1 MANKIT
7 VKFRADGAKALK
19 TAIDKLAIAQ
29 AKLNNT
35 TLKTLPALS
44 NVNKQTRIYNDQSVL
59 ATRNTRLLAGAFATL
74 RSKLLLT
81 AFAMNIVKN
90 TVGKL
95 VGLFGEQEDAEKR
108 LEVAIGEVN
117 QGLLDHASSL
127 QQVTRFGDETIISAM
142 ALIAAFVE
150 DEKQIKAATEAT
162 LDLAAAKGMELNA
175 AADLVAKTLGSE
187 TNSLSRY
194 GIVVEG
200 VVGSTERLTSLTNSM
215 GQAFGGQASEQAG
228 TLAGKLERVGNVMGD
243 IAEDVGEKLA
253 GTIDTLATS
262 FLEFNN
268 MLTDN
273 EKKELEIFRTKK
285 ELNKL
290 NENIKSNEISGFK
303 TTQEMLDKRFELEQK
318 LLSLTDS
325 ENDAARA
332 QHEQA
337 MKFVQIDLDADENQY
352 ITKLERRQ
360 MFREQIM
367 DMDNSSLA
375 SQMAVYLLEVESFR
389 QKEEKKQRIA
399 KRFAEIQK
407 KLQEDLAFRNIQNIG
422 KIAMAVSDNA
432 KTVANIQYGLAVID
446 AIRSGLSL
454 RKNLQDRGF
463 LPPAPAIAGALEAAA
478 GIAVASQIR
487 AQQFEQGG
495 LVGGRRHSQGGT
507 MIEAERGE
515 FVMSRDAVES
525 IGVDNLEAMNA
536 GGGGASIVIN
546 NPIISSEFV
555 ESELPELISEA
566 VRKGV
571 DFGMS

>member
-29 AKLNNT
+29 AKLNRVNVSSKQA
-35 TLKTLPALS
+35 LK
-44 NVNKQTRIYNDQSVL
+44 NVNMQTKVYNDQSVL

-127 QQVTRFGDETIISAM
+127 QKVTRFGDETIISAM
-142 ALIAAFVE
+142 ALIAAFVD

-162 LDLAAAKGMELNA
+162 LDLAAAKGMELSA

-200 VVGSTERLTSLTNSM
+200 TVGSTERLTSLTNSM
-215 GQAFGGQASEQAG
+215 GEAFGGQASEQAG

-243 IAEDVGEKLA
+243 IAENVGEKLS

-262 FLEFNN
+262 FLEFND
-268 MLTDN
+268 MLTEN
-273 EKKELEIFRTKK
+273 EKKELEIARIKK
-285 ELNKL
+285 DLNFL
-290 NENIKSNEISGFK
+290 NQNIISNEIAGFK
-303 TTQEMLDKRFELEQK
+303 TTKQMLDDKLALEQK

-325 ENDAARA
+325 QNDKAKQ
-332 QHEQA
+332 QHQQS
-337 MKFVQIDLDADENQY
+337 MQFVQIDIDTDENKY
-352 ITKLERRQ
+352 ITKLERRK
-360 MFREQIM
+360 MFREQM
-367 DMDNSSLA
+367 MNEDNSSLA
-375 SQMAVYLLEVESFR
+375 IQMAVYLLELEAWEA
-389 QKEEKKQRIA
+389 KERKKRDAA
-399 KRFAEIQK
+399 KKTAQIVIQA
-407 KLQEDLAFRNIQNIG
+407 QEDMVYRNIQNIG

-432 KTVANIQYGLAVID
+432 RTIADIQYGLAVID

-454 RKNLQDRGF
+454 RKNLQDKGV
-463 LPPAPAIAGALEAAA
+463 LPPAPQIAGALEIAA
-478 GIAVASQIR
+478 GI
-487 AQQFEQGG
+487 
-495 LVGGRRHSQGGT
+495 
-507 MIEAERGE
+507 
-515 FVMSRDAVES
+515 
-525 IGVDNLEAMNA
+525 
-536 GGGGASIVIN
+536 
-546 NPIISSEFV
+546 
-555 ESELPELISEA
+555 
-566 VRKGV
+566 
-571 DFGMS
+571 